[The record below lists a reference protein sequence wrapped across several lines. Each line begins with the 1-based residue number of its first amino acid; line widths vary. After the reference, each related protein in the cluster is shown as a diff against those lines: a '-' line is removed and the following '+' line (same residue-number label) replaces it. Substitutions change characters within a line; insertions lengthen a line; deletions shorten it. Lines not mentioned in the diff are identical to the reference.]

1 MVVRATVLFREE
13 LRPGQGYNDR
23 PLEQAKRVPGVKDAF
38 LTIGRFDGA
47 VLIEG
52 RDYHEC
58 SVAALK
64 INQIPGIRAT
74 ETMFEVAS

>member
-1 MVVRATVLFREE
+1 
-13 LRPGQGYNDR
+13 
-23 PLEQAKRVPGVKDAF
+23 VPGVKDAF